1 MEYNISVITLL
12 CVQVNE
18 IPLQLRCLGQPFPSM
33 KYGSVLFMTSGL
45 LVLMWKTLVRGIK
58 HPFIVKIR

>member
-1 MEYNISVITLL
+1 MEYNISLITLL

-18 IPLQLRCLGQPFPSM
+18 IPLQLRCLGQPFSSM